1 MAEPSKARLGKYELL
16 EVIGDGSEGRVYRA
30 RCCSTRGPS
39 VVAGELV
46 ALKRLRETGDHEI
59 FVVLVVSL
67 GEELGYI
74 FTSEDVEAALRTS
87 RRAWLERWI
96 QK

>member
-1 MAEPSKARLGKYELL
+1 MSEESL
-16 EVIGDGSEGRVYRA
+16 ERFRRHVLQD
-30 RCCSTRGPS
+30 
-39 VVAGELV
+39 V
-46 ALKRLRETGDHEI
+46 ALQERLRETGDHEI